1 MYMDDVVFFFILIG
15 IVGIF
20 AVIATIG
27 SIIRYHKNRDEDEIR
42 SAYYGIG
49 CFAIGVF
56 IALSMFLNKTMGM
69 K

>member
-1 MYMDDVVFFFILIG
+1 MYMDEVVFFFILIG
-15 IVGIF
+15 IVFFF
-20 AVIATIG
+20 AIIATIG
-27 SIIRYHKNRDEDEIR
+27 SIIRYRKNGDEDEIR
-42 SAYYGIG
+42 SAYYGIS